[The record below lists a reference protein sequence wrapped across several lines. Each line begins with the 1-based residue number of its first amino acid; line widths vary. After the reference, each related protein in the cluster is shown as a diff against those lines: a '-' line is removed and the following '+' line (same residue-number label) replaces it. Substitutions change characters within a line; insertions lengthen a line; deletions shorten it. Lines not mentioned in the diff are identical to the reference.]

1 MLVRG
6 MNCSRPYYTFHVIFL
21 TFSFFGEDKSFW
33 KQLCLANTIWKMED
47 FEYQI
52 QMRDIWK
59 WCMEASGN
67 DFFSAYILLSALF
80 IYLFIPEILISFL
93 LWGWQYLISFFVCL
107 LSQILAHLLEY
118 LTWHFLLYLT
128 LVFHP
133 YQEEQWNRILI
144 CCMESG
150 LLMLRLFLPEHL
162 YPLIMFPGRSWQYV
176 HTGARCKATR
186 SWTDLRRTDEQC
198 PRWSWSF
205 HNTGQLLWSSSIC
218 CWKFCFYA
226 SLPCFLN
233 VCWWVSFKLSSNIV
247 DLLFS
252 LIS

>member
-1 MLVRG
+1 MVQCWYEE

-33 KQLCLANTIWKMED
+33 KQLCLANTIWKMEIFWISNSD
-47 FEYQI
+47 ERHWEMVYGSIRKFY
-52 QMRDIWK
+52 
-59 WCMEASGN
+59 
-67 DFFSAYILLSALF
+67 LLYLF

-93 LWGWQYLISFFVCL
+93 FWGWQYLISFFVCL
-107 LSQILAHLLEY
+107 LSQILAHLLDY
-118 LTWHFLLYLT
+118 LTWHFLIYLT

-144 CCMESG
+144 CYMESG

-162 YPLIMFPGRSWQYV
+162 YPLIMFPGWGWQYV
-176 HTGARCKATR
+176 HTGACCKATR
-186 SWTDLRRTDEQC
+186 SWADLRRTDEQC

-205 HNTGQLLWSSSIC
+205 HNTCQLLWSSSIC